1 MYTRRALSFVAAL
14 ALAIPL
20 GAQATSEQRIPVR
33 KDQQVKV
40 SKGEVSLAPE
50 AMRVSELEATAAA
63 LKYRLDAMEST
74 NASNSAA
81 NAKAFAALRDSLRIV
96 NEELFTLRNEIAKA
110 NALTAALGDS
120 IAQLNQRFNKMPHF
134 PSLFGNSGFYIGLG
148 TGANFSTGT
157 LTDIGYAEGLN
168 VSVPI
173 GWSKAKYPLGFR
185 TEFGV
190 QTFEASAFSQ
200 FKNIDPVLYTAQA
213 MLTLNLPLNSAKNN
227 LFYLMGGGGAYMFH
241 RFGEVSALADRLGDA
256 SKNVA
261 LRAEH
266 GHERLY
272 REEHDWACRQQEHA
286 LGPTHRWHHAA
297 VSGSPT
303 RCRVPPPCSAA
314 YRLSMAETRVRSTA
328 PRTRPCPVPHIRWG
342 DYRTDA
348 AVVDNDILR

>member
-1 MYTRRALSFVAAL
+1 MRISTFTRRALSFVAAL
-14 ALAIPL
+14 ALAIPFVSY
-20 GAQATSEQRIPVR
+20 AQATSDQRIPVR

-63 LKYRLDAMEST
+63 LKSRLDAMEST

-110 NALTAALGDS
+110 NALSAALGDS
-120 IAQLNQRFNKMPHF
+120 IAQLNQRFNKMPQF

-148 TGANFSTGT
+148 TGANFTTGT

-168 VSVPI
+168 VSLPI
-173 GWSKAKYPLGFR
+173 GWSKAGYPLGFR

-227 LFYLMGGGGAYMFH
+227 LFYVMGGGGAFMFH

-256 SKNVA
+256 SKNVTKLGVTGGA
-261 LRAEH
+261 GLEFHVLGATSLFVQSTVTNVFVEKSTIGLGGSKNMRWVPLIAGITLR
-266 GHERLY
+266 
-272 REEHDWACRQQEHA
+272 
-286 LGPTHRWHHAA
+286 
-297 VSGSPT
+297 
-303 RCRVPPPCSAA
+303 
-314 YRLSMAETRVRSTA
+314 
-328 PRTRPCPVPHIRWG
+328 
-342 DYRTDA
+342 
-348 AVVDNDILR
+348 

>member
-1 MYTRRALSFVAAL
+1 
-14 ALAIPL
+14 
-20 GAQATSEQRIPVR
+20 
-33 KDQQVKV
+33 
-40 SKGEVSLAPE
+40 
-50 AMRVSELEATAAA
+50 
-63 LKYRLDAMEST
+63 MEST

-256 SKNVA
+256 SKNVTKFGVTGGA
-261 LRAEH
+261 GLEFHVLGATSLFVQSTVTNVFIEKSTIGLAGSKNMRWVPLIAGITLR
-266 GHERLY
+266 
-272 REEHDWACRQQEHA
+272 
-286 LGPTHRWHHAA
+286 
-297 VSGSPT
+297 
-303 RCRVPPPCSAA
+303 
-314 YRLSMAETRVRSTA
+314 
-328 PRTRPCPVPHIRWG
+328 
-342 DYRTDA
+342 
-348 AVVDNDILR
+348 